1 MLVAVSSTGKNLS
14 DQIDPRFGRCAYFL
28 IIDIDNMEFQ
38 VFDNESI
45 ALGGGAGIQ
54 SAQFIASKDAHA
66 VITGNCGPNAVRTL
80 QAAGVELV
88 VGQAGSV
95 EEAVERY
102 KTGRLKTTT
111 EPNVSD
117 HHGMGG
123 ESNGDKNPSP
133 DAKVVMEQNIS
144 MGRGGGGGMGRGS
157 RCGGGMGRG
166 IGRTGGAIPRGS
178 SSEEI
183 PGALKNN
190 EKEELM
196 EQIKALKDQ
205 LNSVTTRIESLGN

>member
-88 VGQAGSV
+88 VGQAGSI

-102 KTGRLKTTT
+102 KAGHLKTTT
-111 EPNVSD
+111 EANVAD

-123 ESNGDKNPSP
+123 ESNGGKSPSP
-133 DAKVVMEQNIS
+133 DTNVAMEQNFS
-144 MGRGGGGGMGRGS
+144 VGRGGGGGMGRGS

-166 IGRTGGAIPRGS
+166 MGRAGGTIPRAAS
-178 SSEEI
+178 SNDNPATLE
-183 PGALKNN
+183 NN
-190 EKEELM
+190 EKKELM

-205 LNSVTTRIESLGN
+205 LNSITTRIESLGN